1 MAKKSRQI
9 SLCMNSYEIAARMPN
24 FSKWV
29 RDQLLK
35 TELRTRKCMR
45 CYQVYPIDEF
55 YDHTCIE
62 VV

>member
-1 MAKKSRQI
+1 
-9 SLCMNSYEIAARMPN
+9 MNSYEIAARMPN